1 MKEEEY
7 KNPVVYYAREIRRK
21 GSSKTGLVYHR
32 IGYIVSKAYLV
43 SATIY
48 FGSNGNISKEY
59 EVRPFGYEKANKD
72 LYRVSEGQVYLETGC
87 ALRTSKIFKDAYTCK
102 KETTILNERILNG
115 ESFGS
120 CYCETDP
127 VVAKIKTNIMTLI
140 DNLENKFLETEE
152 VTQNHKE
159 QASSIDLFDDE
170 ICERTLG
177 K

>member
-1 MKEEEY
+1 MKEEIKY
-7 KNPVVYYAREIRRK
+7 PVVYYAREIRRK

-43 SATIY
+43 SAEIY
-48 FGSNGNISKEY
+48 FDSNGNISKEY
-59 EVRPFGYEKANKD
+59 EVRPFGYEKANED
-72 LYRVSEGQVYLETGC
+72 LHRVSERQVYLEIGP
-87 ALRTSKIFKDAYTCK
+87 ALSTSKIFKNAYTCK
-102 KETTILNERILNG
+102 KETTRLNEKILNG
-115 ESFGS
+115 ENWDR
-120 CYCETDP
+120 YCETDP

>member
-7 KNPVVYYAREIRRK
+7 KYPVVYYARAIMRK
-21 GSSKTGLVYHR
+21 GSSKTGLLYHR
-32 IGYIVSKAYLV
+32 IGYIVSKAYLL
-43 SATIY
+43 SAEIY
-48 FGSNGNISKEY
+48 FNSNGNISKKY

-72 LYRVSEGQVYLETGC
+72 LYRVSEKQVYLETAVC
-87 ALRTSKIFKDAYTCK
+87 ALCTSKIFKDAYTCK

-120 CYCETDP
+120 YCETDP
-127 VVAKIKTNIMTLI
+127 VVAKIKNNIMTLI
-140 DNLENKFLETEE
+140 DNLENEFLETEE
-152 VTQNHKE
+152 ATQNHKE

-170 ICERTLG
+170 ICERTLV